1 MKETSF
7 PTSLFDFDFIAEEN
21 EKSVKEAI
29 ETREVHR
36 ASLMA
41 DPWEDTPAEPCYIIE
56 EKLEELR
63 SLAEAALDAERMEA
77 YFRLLDEIERWERA
91 EVLEA

>member
-1 MKETSF
+1 MKEKF
-7 PTSLFDFDFIAEEN
+7 PSSLFDFDFIAEEN
-21 EKSVKEAI
+21 EKSVKEA
-29 ETREVHR
+29 HR
-36 ASLMA
+36 AALMA
-41 DPWEDTPAEPCYIIE
+41 DAWPDTPAEPCYIIE

-63 SLAEAALDAERMEA
+63 MLADAALTAERMEA

>member
-29 ETREVHR
+29 ETREAHR
-36 ASLMA
+36 AALMA
-41 DPWEDTPAEPCYIIE
+41 DPWDDTPAEPCYIIE
-56 EKLEELR
+56 EKLEGLR
-63 SLAEAALDAERMEA
+63 SLAEAALEAERMEV